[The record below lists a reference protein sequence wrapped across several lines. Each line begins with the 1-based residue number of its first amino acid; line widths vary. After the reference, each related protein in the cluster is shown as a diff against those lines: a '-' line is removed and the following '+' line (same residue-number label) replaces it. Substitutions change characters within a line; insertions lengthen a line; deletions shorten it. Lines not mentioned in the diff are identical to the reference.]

1 MPIEY
6 FCVFLTLFTVR
17 RDYCE
22 FIKIMRRSSPL
33 QEMIDK
39 ELGRL
44 NLLSV
49 SALQKRAL
57 DLLVAASAVREAV
70 DVM

>member
-33 QEMIDK
+33 QEMIGK

-57 DLLVAASAVREAV
+57 DLPVAASAVREPS
-70 DVM
+70 M

>member
-6 FCVFLTLFTVR
+6 FCVFITLFTVR

-33 QEMIDK
+33 HEMIGK
-39 ELGRL
+39 EL

-57 DLLVAASAVREAV
+57 DLLVDASAVREAV
-70 DVM
+70 DKM